1 MLDIVIVTGLSG
13 AGKSNA
19 IDCFEDMG
27 YYCTDNLPPS
37 LIEEFIK
44 LIWQSKSKIK
54 KAVFVV
60 DIRGGEFFDD
70 LYGTF
75 VNFDE
80 KGIQYK
86 ILFLDADNETLL
98 RRFSETRRTHPLAE
112 GSSNAEAIELERDI
126 LNPIKKEADYVINT
140 SNLKP
145 SELAQEIREIFGEGK
160 KEQEVQITIQS
171 FGFKYGLPREMDT
184 VFDVRFIPNPF
195 YISEL
200 KRKTG
205 DDKDVQ
211 DYVMSFED
219 ARYFKERVVEGII
232 KLIPAFKREGKY
244 NHNISFGCTG
254 GQHRSVT
261 MANIVYNEL
270 KASGVNVKLK
280 HRDL

>member
-1 MLDIVIVTGLSG
+1 M
-13 AGKSNA
+13 
-19 IDCFEDMG
+19 
-27 YYCTDNLPPS
+27 
-37 LIEEFIK
+37 
-44 LIWQSKSKIK
+44 
-54 KAVFVV
+54 V

-86 ILFLDADNETLL
+86 ILFLDADNDTLL
-98 RRFSETRRTHPLAE
+98 RRFSETRRIHPLAE

-140 SNLKP
+140 SDLKP
-145 SELAQEIREIFGEGK
+145 SELAQEIRDIFGEGE

-232 KLIPAFKREGKY
+232 KLIPAFKREGKFT
-244 NHNISFGCTG
+244 HNISFGCTG

-270 KASGVNVKLK
+270 KTNGVNVKLK